1 MDGYCG
7 VNDDFSDFVLSHSG
21 ILSRHAAKLA
31 KKDLFV
37 LSGVLCASARVIV
50 YPILVCYRAKSLST
64 PRPNPAQLFS
74 YPNLAPFAPLR
85 ETISDPC
92 SSGQGVKKI
101 SSFSELGGLC
111 AFARDNF
118 RSCCLVKL
126 EFLLPVCIAFQGL
139 LLRLVQ

>member
-21 ILSRHAAKLA
+21 ILSRHAAKLAKKKCIYLGDLCAFARDIFPVILPRQDAKHA

-74 YPNLAPFAPLR
+74 YP
-85 ETISDPC
+85 
-92 SSGQGVKKI
+92 
-101 SSFSELGGLC
+101 
-111 AFARDNF
+111 
-118 RSCCLVKL
+118 
-126 EFLLPVCIAFQGL
+126 
-139 LLRLVQ
+139 